1 MACRI
6 FSSMLPIWWQ
16 HGIAYPSWE
25 LTKILGPDDLELR
38 DLSLPVFR
46 KHAL

>member
-1 MACRI
+1 MQDFFFHASHLVAAWYCI
-6 FSSMLPIWWQ
+6 PFL
-16 HGIAYPSWE
+16 GIE
-25 LTKILGPDDLELR
+25 KILGPDDLELR